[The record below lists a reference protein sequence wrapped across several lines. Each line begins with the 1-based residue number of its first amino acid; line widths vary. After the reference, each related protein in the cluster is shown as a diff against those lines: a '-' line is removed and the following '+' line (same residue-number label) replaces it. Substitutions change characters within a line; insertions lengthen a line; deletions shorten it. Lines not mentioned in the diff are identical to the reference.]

1 MNRYFIQLAYDGT
14 AYHGWQRQPNALTVQ
29 EVVEN
34 ALTQYTGQPVF
45 LTGQGRTDTGV
56 HASEFYAHWD
66 SSENIDS
73 VLRGPVEEGVRTLN
87 RMLPGDI
94 VIHRFWQVSPEM
106 HARYSAL
113 FRTYRYRIHW
123 SKDPF
128 RARYSWQVPS
138 GPDWD
143 SVFKATALLAGN
155 RDYGCFAKSGGGQHH
170 EICNLTHAEW
180 TINEGQSAVF
190 EVRANRFLRNMV
202 RAIVGTL
209 MEVGRG
215 YRSCNQVED
224 LLNGGTRSEAGS
236 SAPAHGLCLTRV
248 EYPAGSIQTAS

>member
-1 MNRYFIQLAYDGT
+1 
-14 AYHGWQRQPNALTVQ
+14 
-29 EVVEN
+29 
-34 ALTQYTGQPVF
+34 
-45 LTGQGRTDTGV
+45 
-56 HASEFYAHWD
+56 
-66 SSENIDS
+66 
-73 VLRGPVEEGVRTLN
+73 
-87 RMLPGDI
+87 MLPGDI

-236 SAPAHGLCLTRV
+236 SAPAHGLCLIRV